1 MLEFGKDDED
11 LDSESVTYVWIWV
24 WKSSVDV
31 GRAGISRNGLRD
43 PRA

>member
-1 MLEFGKDDED
+1 MLELGKDDAD

-31 GRAGISRNGLRD
+31 GRAGIGRNGLRD
-43 PRA
+43 PTA

>member
-1 MLEFGKDDED
+1 MLELGKDDED

-31 GRAGISRNGLRD
+31 SRAGISRHGLGD